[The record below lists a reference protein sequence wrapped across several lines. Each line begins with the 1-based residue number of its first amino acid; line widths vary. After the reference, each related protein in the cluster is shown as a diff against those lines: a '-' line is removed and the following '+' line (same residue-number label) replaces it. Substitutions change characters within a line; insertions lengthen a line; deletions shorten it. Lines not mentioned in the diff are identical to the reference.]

1 MAEIARTHQPASE
14 ASVGTHPVRVR
25 WLARPHGLMS
35 FIAREMAR
43 CQAHPARTVVLLPFA
58 QLMPVAQRMW
68 AEAFPDG
75 FAPRFETTRNWSQ
88 SLGGFHAGATDI
100 AFDMALDVLTARA
113 LLDAAGL
120 TAQREHLSASVLE
133 AAYQLAALAASVAPQ
148 QRAAWAERLRPL
160 LSAALDSPLLA
171 QEAAAVSVALAW
183 AASSGYVT
191 DKLFLAETTRSV
203 DCVVL
208 LHGLEPEPM
217 SSTLANLFAGRFA
230 ALAVHGDAAQGQVTL
245 HAARDME
252 DEAQQAA
259 SCVMAHV
266 QAGRWPVALVAVD
279 RALTRRVRAMLES
292 CGLRLR
298 DENGWKLSTTRAGAT
313 LVAALRACAWN
324 ASTDAVL
331 DWLKHGVPVD
341 ALALRQLEQVLRRRV
356 LRDWT
361 AWRAGEEQ
369 AALQALT
376 DQVNAW
382 RHTMQRARPLGRW
395 LLDLQ
400 SLLQAAGHWDALR
413 ADRAGADVLAALHL
427 HDGSALLGD
436 EPAERFLW
444 SARRLSL
451 AEFTAWVRQVLEAAN
466 CSPRYPLEE
475 QVVIVPMNQLLGR
488 EFAAL
493 VLPGCDEQRLN
504 PAAEPPGRWSAAQ
517 RLALGLPSRQ
527 VLQQAA
533 VAAWQ
538 HALQTPVCDVLWR
551 QSDETGE
558 TLLPSTLVQALQL
571 AGAAAI
577 AEADPRAR
585 RRVQPAPQHA
595 PRPQAHRLPVT
606 SLSASG
612 YDDLRTCPYKFFA
625 LHQLGLR
632 EAEELDVELD
642 KRDFGNWLHEVLRR
656 FHEALQAQPA
666 LAPLERAA
674 LLDATAQ
681 DVSAALGLP
690 ADEFLP
696 FSAAWPAVRE
706 GYLVWL
712 QGHEQEGARFECAE
726 LRREQPIGQV
736 LLVGKIDRIDRQA
749 DGSALVLDYK
759 SEDVGKTRQ
768 RVANPL
774 EDTQLAFYAALLP
787 DDELAGAYV
796 TVSETRG
803 TTKVAQ
809 PNIVAV
815 RDALIQG
822 ILHDTARI
830 AQGAILP
837 ALGEPPACDYCAARG
852 LCRRDSWEESAR
864 APGSGDTAQPGGLV
878 TGDADA

>member
-1 MAEIARTHQPASE
+1 MAEIARNHQPASD
-14 ASVGTHPVRVR
+14 AGVGTQPARVR
-25 WLARPHGLMS
+25 WLARPDGLMS
-35 FIAREMAR
+35 FIARQMER

-88 SLGGFHAGATDI
+88 SLGGLRAGATDI

-120 TAQREHLSASVLE
+120 AAQREQLSASVLE

-148 QRAAWAERLRPL
+148 ERAAWAERLRPML
-160 LSAALDSPLLA
+160 KAALDSPLLA
-171 QEAAAVSVALAW
+171 QEAAALSVALAW
-183 AASSGYVT
+183 AASSGYMT
-191 DKLFLAETTRSV
+191 DRLFQSEATQGV

-217 SSTLANLFAGRFA
+217 AGTLAKLFAGRFA
-230 ALAVHGDAAQGQVTL
+230 ALPVHGDAPQGRVTL

-279 RALTRRVRAMLES
+279 RALTRRVRAMLEG

-298 DENGWKLSTTRAGAT
+298 DENGWKLSTTRAGAA
-313 LVAALRACAWN
+313 LVAVLRACAWN

-341 ALALRQLEQVLRRRV
+341 ASALRELEQGLRQRV
-356 LRDWT
+356 LRDWN
-361 AWRAGEEQ
+361 AWRPSEEH

-376 DQVNAW
+376 EQVNAW
-382 RHTMQRARPLGRW
+382 RHTMQRARPLGLW
-395 LLDLQ
+395 LRDLQ
-400 SLLQAAGHWDALR
+400 SLLQAAGHWDALQ

-436 EPAERFLW
+436 EPAARFLW

-527 VLQQAA
+527 MLQQAA
-533 VAAWQ
+533 GAAWQ

-551 QSDETGE
+551 HSDETGE

-571 AGAAAI
+571 ARAAA
-577 AEADPRAR
+577 AGADPRAL
-585 RRVQPAPQHA
+585 RRVPPAPQHA
-595 PRPQAHRLPVT
+595 PRPQGHRLPLT

-625 LHQLGLR
+625 LRQLGLR
-632 EAEELDVELD
+632 EADELDMALD

-656 FHEALQAQPA
+656 FHEALLAQPPLA
-666 LAPLERAA
+666 LSERAA

-681 DVSAALGLP
+681 GVSAALGLP
-690 ADEFLP
+690 PDEFLP

-706 GYLVWL
+706 GYLAWL
-712 QGHEQEGARFECAE
+712 RGHEQEGARFQRAE
-726 LRREQPIGQV
+726 QWCEQAIGQV

-749 DGSALVLDYK
+749 DGSTMVLDYK
-759 SEDVGKTRQ
+759 SEDLGKTRQ
-768 RVANPL
+768 RVANPQ

-796 TVSETRG
+796 TVSETKG
-803 TTKVAQ
+803 TTTVAQ
-809 PNIVAV
+809 PNIVTV

-822 ILHDTARI
+822 ILHDTSRI

-852 LCRRDSWEESAR
+852 LCRRDSWEEL
-864 APGSGDTAQPGGLV
+864 PVTPVESGEALPAGV
-878 TGDADA
+878 HAGDADA